1 MDERKQK
8 FLKDLIPL
16 LRSLERQGF
25 LVSFFGSDG
34 RVRWRKTEKEF
45 PMEASE
51 IEHDLLS

>member
-25 LVSFFGSDG
+25 LVSFLGSDG